1 MEFLAA
7 VEQLAVVRLLK
18 SSFYAYPIV
27 NALHIAAIG
36 ALFTTVWLMDL
47 RLLGWL
53 RGVAE
58 QPFVALMRQVALL
71 AFAVAIVSGLA
82 LFSVRA
88 SDYAGLPVFLAKMAL
103 ILLAGV
109 NFILLIRLERRR
121 PAGVVT
127 STWQRVAAGL
137 SALLWTAVLLAGRFI
152 GFA

>member
-58 QPFVALMRQVALL
+58 QPFVALMRHVALL

-109 NFILLIRLERRR
+109 NFFLLIWLERRR

-127 STWQRVAAGL
+127 STWQRIAAGL